1 MRAYYRKKL
10 QSDVNAIN
18 DTKYKECNSLNE
30 GKKLRIYLWS
40 VSETRKS
47 VLENEIIKMVID
59 NISDREV
66 KDVMEPLFS

>member
-1 MRAYYRKKL
+1 MREKAKKKFYAF
-10 QSDVNAIN
+10 V
-18 DTKYKECNSLNE
+18 E
-30 GKKLRIYLWS
+30 YLWS